1 MTFPRSLKARRIS
14 FSDYKWIDRVASFL
28 AHTGPVLDVTKA
40 PIWKGYLV
48 PLKREMI
55 HVYHVLL
62 TPKHLEDKQKMAS
75 RQHEMEKDILAA
87 GKAACEDSLIKL

>member
-28 AHTGPVLDVTKA
+28 APTGPVLDVTKA

-62 TPKHLEDKQKMAS
+62 PPKHLEDKQKW
-75 RQHEMEKDILAA
+75 QA
-87 GKAACEDSLIKL
+87 GSMKWRKTFLQPGRPHAKTHS